1 MDPIRYFKQ
10 VMGLFPTGVT
20 VVTSRL
26 NGDVAGLTVNSFL
39 SISLDPLMILVS
51 INKTSSTHEVI
62 RQSGRYTVSILAE
75 GQDEVSTTFAGAPC
89 NERFKRV
96 ATFESPLGNPV
107 VEGALAFLD
116 AEVADARDEGDH
128 TLFIGRVLEF
138 KILNGDAKPLVY
150 HRSGYRKLSDTL

>member
-26 NGDVAGLTVNSFL
+26 DGEVAGLTVNSFV
-39 SISLDPLMILVS
+39 SVSLEPLMILIS
-51 INKTSSTHEVI
+51 IKKTSTTHELI
-62 RQSGRYTVSILAE
+62 RQAGRYTVSILAE
-75 GQDEVSTTFAGAPC
+75 GQDDVSTTFAGAPLS
-89 NERFKRV
+89 ERFKRV
-96 ATFESPLGNPV
+96 PTFDSPLGNPV

-128 TLFIGRVLEF
+128 TLFIGRVREF
-138 KILNGDAKPLVY
+138 KILDCDAKPLVY
-150 HRSGYRKLSDTL
+150 HRSGYRKLAES